1 MATINGTPGPDLQR
15 GTAESDIISG
25 LTGNDTLYGL
35 GANDQLLGNE
45 DNDTLWGGKGNDI
58 ARGDIGNDQIFGD
71 RGSDILYG
79 DDGIDTL
86 TGGNDRDIFVLSRGS
101 DIITDFVK
109 GQDAIGLTNS
119 LNFNDFN
126 IAPGSGNNTGSTI
139 ISDRQN
145 GQVLAILQGVDSSSL
160 SSSDFTA
167 NITPLPPAIGTD
179 DNNNLATAR
188 NLGAIA
194 PTPQTVS
201 DFVGDG
207 NPANFYRFSLTA
219 PTKITANLTGL
230 RSDADFSLIQDINGN
245 NKVDAQD
252 ILESSENE
260 ATQQETISQ
269 DLLPGNYFLLVN
281 QFEGNTNYNLSL
293 SGTPVNA
300 PIPPNDNTVATAR
313 NVTLTSAPQTF
324 SGSVSDIDSDD
335 YYRINVTS
343 QSDVNLK
350 LSFANATENADVDLF
365 LARDSNG
372 DGEIDS
378 DEIIDASE
386 NPGSNLEEISLNAL
400 EAGEYIVLVEQIETS
415 SGSTNYTLEAS
426 ATPDITPAT
435 PIPPSTTPEYN
446 TYFGYG
452 NIDAAAAVS
461 RAGGRSP
468 FPDVPNITGAV
479 PNNNVSDLNSINAPE
494 VWNQGITGKGVIVA
508 VLDTGVDVKHP
519 DLASNIWVNSGE
531 IPDNGVDDDN
541 NGFIDDVNGY
551 NFSDNTSDPSEVPGE
566 NAFGHGTHVAGTI
579 AGKKNG
585 AIADVNGDLYDI
597 TGVAYDAQI
606 MAVRVLVGQR
616 GAGRF
621 ASPVA
626 AGIDYAV
633 ANGAKVINMSLAN
646 RESDANQPK
655 DQPDTRA
662 ALERAR
668 QAGVHVVAIAA
679 GNNRNK
685 FAKGQVTRPAQ
696 PSRLSQNN
704 LAIAVGA
711 LDSKNLQFADFSN
724 PAGVD
729 PINFVSAPGVGVLSA
744 TPDNTYKPMNG
755 TSMAAPHV
763 AGVMALMLQANPN
776 LSPGQLEQILIQT
789 ANPIGITGIPV

>member
-1 MATINGTPGPDLQR
+1 MATINGTLGHDLQR
-15 GTAESDIISG
+15 GTAEADIISG
-25 LTGNDTLYGL
+25 LAGNDTLYGL
-35 GANDQLLGNE
+35 GANDQVFGNE
-45 DNDTLWGGKGNDI
+45 GNDTLSGGKGNDI
-58 ARGDIGNDQIFGD
+58 ARAGIGNDQIFGE

-86 TGGNDRDIFVLSRGS
+86 TGGSGRDIFVLSQEA

-119 LNFNDFN
+119 LNFNNLN
-126 IAPGSGNNTGSTI
+126 IAPGSGNNTGTTI

-145 GQVLAILQGVDSSSL
+145 GQVLAILQGVDSSSI

-167 NITPLPPAIGTD
+167 NITPLPPASGTD
-179 DNNNLATAR
+179 GNNLATAR

-219 PTKITANLTGL
+219 PTKITANLTGI
-230 RSDADFSLIQDINGN
+230 RSDADLALIQDINGN
-245 NKVDAQD
+245 NQVDAQD
-252 ILESSENE
+252 FLEVSENE
-260 ATQQETISQ
+260 ATEPETITQ

-281 QFEGNTNYNLSL
+281 QFEGDTNYNLSL

-300 PIPPNDNTVATAR
+300 PIGPSDNTVATAR
-313 NVTLTSAPQTF
+313 NVTLSSTPQTF
-324 SGSVSDIDSDD
+324 SDSVSDIDSDD
-335 YYRINVTS
+335 YYRLNVSS
-343 QSDVNLK
+343 QSDVNVR

-365 LARDSNG
+365 LARDRNG
-372 DGEIDS
+372 DGEIDE
-378 DEIIDASE
+378 DEIIDDSE
-386 NPGSNLEEISLNAL
+386 NPGSNPEEISLDAL
-400 EAGEYIVLVEQIETS
+400 KPGEYIVLVEESETS

-426 ATPDITPAT
+426 ATPDNTPAT
-435 PIPPSTTPEYN
+435 AIPPSTTQGYN

-452 NIDAAAAVS
+452 NINAAAAVA
-461 RAGGRSP
+461 RAAGKSP
-468 FPDVPNITGAV
+468 FPDVPDITGAV
-479 PNNNVSDLNSINAPE
+479 PNNNNVSDLNSIKAPE

-508 VLDTGVDVKHP
+508 VLDSGVDVKHP
-519 DLASNIWVNSGE
+519 DLASNIWVNLGE
-531 IPDNGVDDDN
+531 IPDNRVDDDK

-551 NFSDNTSDPSEVPGE
+551 NFSDNTSDPSPPPGE
-566 NAFGHGTHVAGTI
+566 KGSDHGTHVAGTI

-585 AIADVNGDLYDI
+585 AIPDVNGELYDI

-606 MAVRVLVGQR
+606 MAVRVL
-616 GAGRF
+616 GAEGGPDKTI
-621 ASPVA
+621 AD
-626 AGIDYAV
+626 GIDYAV
-633 ANGAKVINMSLAN
+633 ANGAKVINMSLGI
-646 RESDANQPK
+646 RGSDAEQG
-655 DQPDTRA
+655 DQPAQRA

-668 QAGVHVVAIAA
+668 QAGVHVVAIAS
-679 GNNRNK
+679 GNNRDQ
-685 FAKGQVTRPAQ
+685 FPEGQVTRPAQ

-704 LAIAVGA
+704 LAISVGA
-711 LDSKNLQFADFSN
+711 LDSKNLQFGTFSN

-744 TPDNTYKPMNG
+744 TPGNTYDSMNG

-776 LSPGQLEQILIQT
+776 LSPPQLEQILIQT

>member
-1 MATINGTPGPDLQR
+1 MATINGTLGPDLQR
-15 GTAESDIISG
+15 GTAEADIISG

-35 GANDQLLGNE
+35 GANDQVFGNE
-45 DNDTLWGGKGNDI
+45 GNDTLSGGKGNDI
-58 ARGDIGNDQIFGD
+58 ARAGIGNDQIFGD

-86 TGGNDRDIFVLSRGS
+86 TGGSGRDIFVLSQEA

-119 LNFNDFN
+119 LNFNNLN

-145 GQVLAILQGVDSSSL
+145 GQVLAILQGVDSSSI

-167 NITPLPPAIGTD
+167 NITPLPPASGTD
-179 DNNNLATAR
+179 GNNLATAR

-219 PTKITANLTGL
+219 PTKITANLTGI
-230 RSDADFSLIQDINGN
+230 RTDADLALIQDINGN
-245 NKVDAQD
+245 GKVDAQD
-252 ILESSENE
+252 ILEVSENE
-260 ATQQETISQ
+260 ATQPETITQ
-269 DLLPGNYFLLVN
+269 DLLPGNYFLQVN
-281 QFEGNTNYNLSL
+281 QFEGDTNYNLSL

-300 PIPPNDNTVATAR
+300 PIGPSDNTVATAR
-313 NVTLTSAPQTF
+313 NVTLSSTPQTF
-324 SGSVSDIDSDD
+324 SDSVSDIDSDD
-335 YYRINVTS
+335 YYRLNVSS
-343 QSDVNLK
+343 QSDVNVRLT
-350 LSFANATENADVDLF
+350 LANATENADVDLF
-365 LARDSNG
+365 LARDRDG
-372 DGEIDS
+372 DGEIDE
-378 DEIIDASE
+378 DEIIDDSE
-386 NPGSNLEEISLNAL
+386 NPGSNPEEISLNAL
-400 EAGEYIVLVEQIETS
+400 KPGEYIVLVEESETS

-426 ATPDITPAT
+426 ATPDTTPAT
-435 PIPPSTTPEYN
+435 PIPPSTTPGYN
-446 TYFGYG
+446 SYFGYG

-461 RAGGRSP
+461 RAAGRST
-468 FPDVPNITGAV
+468 FPDVADITGAV
-479 PNNNVSDLNSINAPE
+479 PNNNVSDLNSIKAPE

-519 DLASNIWVNSGE
+519 DLASNIWVNLGE

-551 NFSDNTSDPSEVPGE
+551 NFSDNTSDPSPVSDEEGSY
-566 NAFGHGTHVAGTI
+566 HGTHVAGTI

-585 AIADVNGDLYDI
+585 AVADVNGDLYDI

-606 MAVRVLVGQR
+606 MAVRVLYGKN
-616 GAGRF
+616 GAGKF
-621 ASPVA
+621 PDPVA

-633 ANGAKVINMSLAN
+633 ANGAKVINMSLGAPG
-646 RESDANQPK
+646 SDA
-655 DQPDTRA
+655 DQPPDYPAVRA

-668 QAGVHVVAIAA
+668 QAGVHVVAIAS
-679 GNNRNK
+679 GNNRDG
-685 FAKGQVTRPAQ
+685 FPEGQVTRPAQ

-704 LAIAVGA
+704 LAISVGA
-711 LDSKNLQFADFSN
+711 LDSKNLQFANFSN

-729 PINFVSAPGVGVLSA
+729 PLNFVSAPGVDVLS
-744 TPDNTYKPMNG
+744 TTSGNTYKREEG

-763 AGVMALMLQANPN
+763 AGVMALILQANPN
-776 LSPGQLEQILIQT
+776 LSPAQLDQILIQT